1 MLLNVIKGTGKYA
14 RLAMKCD
21 ECTYEYIG
29 RRHTVEKQGGFNRC
43 NSCTRRNN
51 LKTARLNG
59 NFGDKISKGKKG
71 KLFTEAH
78 KQALRGRTNSE
89 ETKLKM
95 SDSAK
100 KRQRSFAKHR
110 LCLFECDKC
119 HKYCQLKTKTIL
131 KLYNLYKEIYCR
143 NCYQSITGKKTAAKM
158 SATYSKWYSGA
169 GNFCHKPGV
178 AEKISKARTGVPLT
192 DAHRKALSIPKSK
205 CDKIRE
211 AANRPEERERRS
223 KLMCDRILSGQIIP
237 NDTIYSIKLKT
248 GYFKSEKTKLRIY
261 HRSGLEKYFLE
272 RASNNKLIKSISS
285 AETLRISYKYND
297 SSHTYLPDFKIEL
310 HDGSIFIIEIKG
322 SYPFD
327 IAKLDAKLKAL
338 DCYCETNNYKWEILY
353 KKDILKWLEQL

>member
-14 RLAMKCD
+14 KLAMKCD
-21 ECTYEYIG
+21 ECVCEYIG
-29 RRHTVEKQGGFNRC
+29 RRHTVEKQGDFNRC

-78 KQALRGRTNSE
+78 KQALRGRVTSE
-89 ETKLKM
+89 ETKLRM
-95 SDSAK
+95 SGSAK
-100 KRQRSFAKHR
+100 KRQRSFAKYR

-158 SATYSKWYSGA
+158 SAIYSKWYSGA

-223 KLMCDRILSGQIIP
+223 KLMCDRMKNG
-237 NDTIYSIKLKT
+237 YSIDKAYGINTVVKI
-248 GYFKSEKTKLRIY
+248 GKSVKEILC
-261 HRSGLEKYFLE
+261 RSNLEKSFLE
-272 RASNNKLIKSISS
+272 KVDICSKIISIES
-285 AETLRISYKYND
+285 AEYLKIPYVLNG
-297 SSHTYLPDFKIEL
+297 SSHLYLPDFKIVTQE
-310 HDGSIFIIEIKG
+310 GQIIFVEIK
-322 SYPFD
+322 PFAWANNEETLVKKKVLD
-327 IAKLDAKLKAL
+327 I
-338 DCYCETNNYKWEILY
+338 YCADHNYLSVLLTERSMHI
-353 KKDILKWLEQL
+353 WLEQYK